1 VHRAA
6 VCAIVEPLL
15 VVANWLPFSEPMRR
29 VFSFFLVFLGT
40 LTLLTGHASAAG
52 DNTVESSTP
61 AAGEVLTLAPT
72 QIQLRFTQPVGGTE
86 AVAQMGLVLTCD
98 SKITNLASPQLG
110 SDGVTVSAA
119 LTQVLSNGNCKV
131 DWTLPD
137 GSAGS
142 FTFTSNV
149 QSTTTVPDSV
159 PNNTTPT
166 IPGLPGEVVDT
177 APRLGGPV
185 GLMRWFTFFLVSA
198 VFGGI
203 VFVRLTW
210 PEGVEYPVTERYF
223 RQVGV
228 LAVLAMYLLVVLM
241 AAREAETGIGSSF
254 SPTSWG
260 ALLETTDGRAVV
272 ARFAFVIALV
282 YMAWITE
289 RVLFETAG
297 VITTV
302 LLGLTALTYG
312 FDRFA
317 GRGALLGVA
326 LNTLHMGMIAVWVGS
341 IAIIWRVVLHGP
353 GSSDLV
359 DALRGWARIATPLT
373 VGVVVTGVAQVARI
387 DGISLINSGHGRVML
402 LKCIIVAGMIFVS
415 AAVRQFI
422 VRGLQRTKSLNER
435 AVYRLKKPVGV
446 ELSLSIVVLAT
457 SSWLMAMR
465 PPYVLLA
472 DKGARVDYA
481 IVQELEGKDDF
492 KVRISI
498 TPGNV
503 GANRVLIELFGPSRI
518 QNFTVKMTPE
528 NPNFSGYTVNVPIT
542 RPGGALIDADA
553 KYLLRAPGLWKLEVT
568 GVSTIGDLEVL
579 TGQFIIADGV
589 TVTTVPKQGLKAIP
603 TTTTTAPATTTVP
616 PAATTTAPPPAG

>member
-1 VHRAA
+1 
-6 VCAIVEPLL
+6 
-15 VVANWLPFSEPMRR
+15 MRR
-29 VFSFFLVFLGT
+29 LFSFLLVFLGT
-40 LTLLTGHASAAG
+40 ITLLAGQASAAG
-52 DNTVESSTP
+52 DNTLESSTP
-61 AAGEVLTLAPT
+61 SAGEIVTLAPT
-72 QIQLRFTQPVGGTE
+72 QIQLRFTNPVGGAE
-86 AVAQMGLVLTCD
+86 AVAQMGLVLTCEN
-98 SKITNLASPQLG
+98 KITNLASPQLG
-110 SDGVTVSAA
+110 SDGLTVSAA

-137 GSAGS
+137 GSGGS

-149 QSTTTVPDSV
+149 VATTTVPDSV
-159 PNNTTPT
+159 PVTTPT
-166 IPGLPGEVVDT
+166 IPGLPGAEVDT

-198 VFGGI
+198 VFGGL
-203 VFVRLTW
+203 VFIRATW

-223 RQVGV
+223 RQVGI
-228 LAVLAMYLLVVLM
+228 LAVLSMYFLVVLM
-241 AAREAETGIGSSF
+241 AAREAETGFGSTL

-260 ALLETTDGRAVV
+260 PLLETTDGRATI
-272 ARFAFVIALV
+272 ARLVFVIGLV
-282 YMAWITE
+282 YLAWITE

-297 VITTV
+297 VVTTV
-302 LLGLTALTYG
+302 LLGLTAVTYG

-317 GRGALLGVA
+317 GRGAIFGV
-326 LNTLHMGMIAVWVGS
+326 LFNTLHMGLIAVWVGS

-359 DALRGWARIATPLT
+359 EALRGWARIATPLT
-373 VGVVVTGVAQVARI
+373 IGVVATGVAQVARI

-402 LKCIIVAGMIFVS
+402 LKTIIVAGMIFVS

-422 VRGLQRTKSLNER
+422 VRGLHKTKSLNQR

-472 DKGARVDYA
+472 DKGPRVEYA

-492 KVRISI
+492 KVRVSI

-528 NPNFSGYTVNVPIT
+528 NPNFSGYTINVPIT

-579 TGQFIIADGV
+579 SGQFIIADGV
-589 TVTTVPKQGLKAIP
+589 SVTTVPKQGLKVIE
-603 TTTTTAPATTTVP
+603 TTTTTAATTTTVP
-616 PAATTTAPPPAG
+616 VATVAPTTPVATTVAPPAG